1 MFVTQSPLESQT
13 RIAAYWDKPW
23 TMIKLRSQLE
33 DKIGKWGRLTL
44 IFAFMEL

>member
-13 RIAAYWDKPW
+13 RIAVHWDKPW